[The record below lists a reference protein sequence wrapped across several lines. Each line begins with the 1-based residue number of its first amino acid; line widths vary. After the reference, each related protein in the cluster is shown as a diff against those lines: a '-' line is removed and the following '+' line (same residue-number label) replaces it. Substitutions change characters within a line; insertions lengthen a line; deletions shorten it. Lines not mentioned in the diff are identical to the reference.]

1 MGRLKLVL
9 NSISLISVWTGKITS
24 LATLAMMLTI
34 VYDVVARYY
43 FMRPT
48 LWAEETDR
56 FLLTGYFLLGGAY
69 CLYYK
74 GHVRMDVLY
83 DHLSPRGKAI
93 MDLFT
98 AIVFFTIM
106 VILTRYGW
114 EAAWLALK
122 NMERTESAWAP
133 LTFPMKMAAPVGCFL
148 MLLQGL
154 AQFIRDLITAI
165 TGKEFRDVILG

>member
-9 NSISLISVWTGKITS
+9 HMISLISVWTGKITS
-24 LATLAMMLTI
+24 LATLAMMVTI
-34 VYDVVARYY
+34 VYDVVARYF

-48 LWAEETDR
+48 IWAEETDR

-98 AIVFFTIM
+98 AFVFFSVM
-106 VILTRYGW
+106 VILMRYGW
-114 EAAWLALK
+114 EAAWVALK
-122 NMERTESAWAP
+122 HMERTESAWAP

-165 TGKEFRDVILG
+165 TGKESRDVILG